1 MRTTFTVSRYEK
13 EIQISCLEDEYDLV
27 IEAIGHQ
34 DERSSG
40 VWAFIIRCMDLG
52 VDLPTWWAKYE
63 EQKTTYFSA
72 LSTTAF
78 LHDLFLNDGDFR
90 AEKWRRYELCVSLRI
105 ATCEEV
111 HYPDLF
117 ETVESIRPERLDDV
131 RSDFPADAFGR
142 YLMSCPPRNRF
153 LNLEKLFVLDEV
165 WGEHA
170 DFFKGKGLLT
180 QGVEMPLEAV
190 LSEAPNAVLREVL
203 KRHGVKAAAL
213 RKENEHLVIAAI
225 ANDEAEQEALRMNV
239 IAPELWCRMPPE
251 GLTWDQLQAFR
262 WQSRAI
268 GGAVVDLFN

>member
-1 MRTTFTVSRYEK
+1 
-13 EIQISCLEDEYDLV
+13 
-27 IEAIGHQ
+27 
-34 DERSSG
+34 
-40 VWAFIIRCMDLG
+40 MDLG
-52 VDLPTWWAKYE
+52 VDMPNWWAKYE
-63 EQKTTYFSA
+63 DQKAIYFTA
-72 LSTTAF
+72 LGAKAF
-78 LHDLFLNDGDFR
+78 LHDLALSDGAFR

-105 ATCEEV
+105 ATCKEV

-117 ETVESIRPERLDDV
+117 ETVESIRPARLDDV

-170 DFFKGKGLLT
+170 DFFKGAGLLK
-180 QGVEMPLEAV
+180 QGAEMPLEAV
-190 LSEAPNAVLREVL
+190 LSEAPNAVMRDVL
-203 KRHGVKAAAL
+203 KRHGVRAAAI
-213 RKENEHLVIAAI
+213 RKANEHLVLAAI
-225 ANDEAEQEALRMNV
+225 ANDVAEQGALRMKV